1 MQLRWL
7 ALCACVLSVQPIPA
21 SAQSKDQPI
30 SGYMVCTIIE
40 QISRPFPIA
49 DGATM
54 GDSSRIMSQWRDAAQ
69 RWNGGRCFFGTR
81 AEMEEEFADQH
92 RKILAAMGTPG
103 IVDFRPDWTRIIPSS
118 RRGGKASSAG
128 PAKAADKEQLP
139 PKQSTA
145 EAERARVEAREARE
159 AEFQAKMDAHKA
171 DVADYQQKVAAREAE
186 IARQQR
192 EHDAAQDEA
201 EKAMAAHEAKMEAHR
216 RKLAEAERA
225 REEWLAV
232 KRRHDRCM
240 GGDQQAC
247 KDMDAGKPATPEQ
260 LADAGEAKTS
270 DDEARS
276 CVTEPVVSAS
286 QTFKGQIQA
295 VVFNGCKTAVDV
307 RICLLRTG
315 GWNCGATWGLQ
326 PQGRWTHTT
335 FQSQGGVFWDAR
347 TTGTNRPLAS
357 PGD

>member
-1 MQLRWL
+1 
-7 ALCACVLSVQPIPA
+7 
-21 SAQSKDQPI
+21 
-30 SGYMVCTIIE
+30 
-40 QISRPFPIA
+40 
-49 DGATM
+49 M

-69 RWNGGRCFFGTR
+69 RWNGGRCFYGTL
-81 AEMEEEFADQH
+81 AEMEEEFANQH

-103 IVDFRPDWTRIIPSS
+103 IVDFRPDWNRIIPSS
-118 RRGGKASSAG
+118 RRAGKASNSG
-128 PAKAADKEQLP
+128 PAKAADNGGLP

-145 EAERARVEAREARE
+145 EAAREAERARTAEREARE

-171 DVADYQQKVAAREAE
+171 SVADYQRKLEAREAE
-186 IARQQR
+186 IAQQQR
-192 EHDAAQDEA
+192 EHDGAQDEA
-201 EKAMAAHEAKMEAHR
+201 RKAMAAHEAKMEAHR

-240 GGDQQAC
+240 GGDKQAC
-247 KDMDAGKPATPEQ
+247 QDMAAGKPATPDQ

-270 DDEARS
+270 EDEARS

-286 QTFKGQIQA
+286 QTFKGQTQA

-315 GWNCGATWGLQ
+315 GWNCGVTWGLQ
-326 PQGRWTHTT
+326 PQDRWTHTSFET
-335 FQSQGGVFWDAR
+335 QGEIFWDAR
-347 TTGTNRPLAS
+347 IAGTNRPLSS
-357 PGD
+357 PGGN